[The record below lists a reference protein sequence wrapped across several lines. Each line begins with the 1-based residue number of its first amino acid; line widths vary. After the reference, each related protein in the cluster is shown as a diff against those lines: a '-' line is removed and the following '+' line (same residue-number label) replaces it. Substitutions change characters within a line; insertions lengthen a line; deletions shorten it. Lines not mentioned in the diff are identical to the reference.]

1 MKHASARHVTCYAM
15 LDTPVGPLLI
25 GGDGS
30 DVLLIGFSGGSR
42 AVAPGRD
49 WRRDDSLYPEARAQ
63 IAEYFAGG
71 RTRFDFPMRM
81 VGTPFQRAV
90 WQALLDVP
98 YGCTAAYRD
107 LAAAVGKPGANQ
119 AVGAANGA
127 NPLPLAVPCHR
138 VIGADGSLTG
148 YGGGLDVKRMLLAHE
163 QQHATGA

>member
-1 MKHASARHVTCYAM
+1 MTHASARQVTCYAM

-42 AVAPGRD
+42 AVAPERD
-49 WRRDDSLYPEARAQ
+49 WRRDDSLYPQARAQ

-71 RTRFDFPMRM
+71 RTRFDFPVRM

-98 YGCTAAYRD
+98 YGSTAAYRD
-107 LAAAVGKPGANQ
+107 LAACRRRRARRQADAACPRTAVRGVTGRTSNRRAATCGARD
-119 AVGAANGA
+119 GRDEG
-127 NPLPLAVPCHR
+127 PCR
-138 VIGADGSLTG
+138 FTT
-148 YGGGLDVKRMLLAHE
+148 E
-163 QQHATGA
+163 